1 MYQLDWN
8 IEFKNGS
15 RKFRLA
21 LLSALEIVKS
31 VQNLADVATIVLPE
45 AVLNKVLEISSK
57 IGRGTA
63 VTIQLGYDGKLRKE
77 FDGFVQEIQTN
88 NSTLKIIC
96 EDALFL
102 FRKAVPNIELKGTN
116 VSEIGN
122 YLIKQIDPSFK
133 LVCDFNIGYEKFVIH
148 QANGYDILKKLAED
162 TRCNIYFNTEKKEL
176 HIRAPFIEK
185 AGEVKYSLD
194 RNVETSS
201 LEYKKAIDR
210 KFEITVES
218 VSDDGKIKSVKAGTT
233 GGETVSMKVGVM
245 SETDMK
251 KIADAELIKR
261 SSDRYEGSVTTW
273 LVPYVEPTYTARF
286 HDPDYPEKDGAY
298 YVISVTTTLSDA
310 GGSRQVEFGIKLG

>member
-8 IEFKNGS
+8 IEFNNEG

-21 LLSALEIVKS
+21 LLSSLEIVKS
-31 VQNLADVATIVLPE
+31 VQNLADVANIVLPE
-45 AVLNKVLEISSK
+45 AVLNKVLEIGSK

-63 VTIQLGYDGKLRKE
+63 VMIQLGYDGKLRKE
-77 FDGFVQEIQTN
+77 FDGFIQEIQTN
-88 NSTLKIIC
+88 GSTLKVVC

-102 FRKAVPNIELKGTN
+102 FRKSVANTELKGTN
-116 VSEIGN
+116 VSAIAN
-122 YLIKQIDPSFK
+122 YLIQQIDPCFT

-176 HIRAPFIEK
+176 HIRAPFVEK
-185 AGEVKYSLD
+185 TGEVKYALD
-194 RNVETSS
+194 RNVESSS
-201 LEYKKAIDR
+201 LEFKRAIDR

-218 VSDDGKIKSVKAGTT
+218 VSDDGKIKSTKAGTT
-233 GGETVSMKVGVM
+233 GGETVSIKVGAM
-245 SETDMK
+245 SETNMK

-261 SSDRYEGSVTTW
+261 SSDKYEGSITTW

-286 HDPDYPEKDGAY
+286 HDPDYPEKDGSY

-310 GGSRQVEFGIKLG
+310 GGARQVEFGIKLG

>member
-1 MYQLDWN
+1 MLQLDWN
-8 IEFKNGS
+8 IEFNNEG

-45 AVLNKVLEISSK
+45 AMLNKVLEISSK
-57 IGRGTA
+57 IGRGTQVA
-63 VTIQLGYDGKLRKE
+63 IQLGYNGKLYRE

-88 NSTLKIIC
+88 DSTLKLIC

-102 FRKAVPNIELKGTN
+102 FRKAVPNIEMKTPN
-116 VSEIGN
+116 VSDIAN
-122 YLIKQIDPSFK
+122 YLIQHIDPSFT

-148 QANGYDILKKLAED
+148 NANGYDILKKLADD
-162 TRCNIYFNTEKKEL
+162 TRCNIYFNTGKKEL
-176 HIRAPFIEK
+176 HIHAPYIEK

-194 RNVETSS
+194 QNVETSS
-201 LEYKKAIDR
+201 LEYKRAIDR

-218 VSDDGKIKSVKAGTT
+218 VGSDGKIKTVKAGTT
-233 GGETVSMKVGVM
+233 GGETVSMKVGAM
-245 SETDMK
+245 NESDMK

-261 SSDRYEGSVTTW
+261 SSDRYEGSITTW

-298 YVISVTTTLSDA
+298 YVVSVTTTLSDA
-310 GGSRQVEFGIKLG
+310 GGVREVEFGIKLG